1 MFLTV
6 FRSIYFNI
14 PFSFVVNSIGRVIMT
29 VNIRRH
35 IVVLLGQG
43 VDGGPGG
50 AVVTAGTEVVPG
62 DAEGPVVAFL
72 AGEAPAVGAEGG
84 EAVLLPRAE
93 DDAFEGPCTAG
104 GLAVGEGAVVVIPCP
119 GGIEDRCLRPVGE
132 I

>member
-35 IVVLLGQG
+35 IVVFLCQG
-43 VDGGPGG
+43 VDGSPGG
-50 AVVTAGTEVVPG
+50 AVVTAGTEVVEG
-62 DAEGPVVAFL
+62 DAEGGVVAFL

-93 DDAFEGPCTAG
+93 GIEVVLLDDG
-104 GLAVGEGAVVVIPCP
+104 P
-119 GGIEDRCLRPVGE
+119 GGVEDRCIRPVGE